1 MKAIQ
6 ITEETGPDSALQLV
20 EAPEPEASHM
30 LTPGEGVLVEV
41 HAAGVS
47 FPELLQ
53 TRGEYQ
59 MKPPLPF
66 IPGSEVGGVVISA
79 PDGAAVKPGD
89 RVAAFCALGGW
100 AETAVAPEYFTFP
113 LGPDLDFA
121 QGAALVLNY
130 HTAYFSLRVRGR
142 LKEAETVLVHG
153 GAGGVGTAS
162 VQVARGLGAKTIATV
177 STEEKREVAER
188 AGADHVVM
196 IGEGWKDEV
205 LELSG
210 GGVDMVL
217 DPVGGDRFLDSLRS
231 LAEDGR
237 LVVVGFTGGS
247 IPEVRVNRLLLKNT
261 EVIGAGWGAYVMG
274 KPDMNREIGAAVSRL
289 VEAGKVR
296 PLIGQRFPL
305 ADAAQALHTLD
316 ERRAVGKVVLDVRPT

>member
-1 MKAIQ
+1 MRAMQ
-6 ITEETGPDSALQLV
+6 ITEETGPDSALKMV
-20 EAPEPEASHM
+20 ELPEPEASHM
-30 LTPGEGVLVEV
+30 LTPGEGVVVEV
-41 HAAGVS
+41 HVAGVS

-59 MKPPLPF
+59 MKPPLPYV
-66 IPGSEVGGVVISA
+66 PGSEVGGVVISA
-79 PDGAAVKPGD
+79 PEGAAVKAGD

-113 LGPDLDFA
+113 LGPELDFA

-130 HTAYFSLRVRGR
+130 HTAYFCLRVRGR
-142 LKEAETVLVHG
+142 LKEGETVLVHG
-153 GAGGVGTAS
+153 AAGGVGTAS
-162 VQVARGLGAKTIATV
+162 LQVARGLGAKTIATV
-177 STEEKREVAER
+177 STEEKKKVAEE

-196 IGEGWKDEV
+196 IEDGWKDEV
-205 LELSG
+205 LELSQ

-231 LAEDGR
+231 LGEDGR

-274 KPDMNREIGAAVSRL
+274 KPDMNREIGAAVSKL
-289 VEAGKVR
+289 IEAGFVR
-296 PLIGQRFPL
+296 PLIGQRYPL
-305 ADAAQALHTLD
+305 EDAAQALHTLD
-316 ERRAVGKVVLDVRPT
+316 QRRAVGKVVLDVRSS

>member
-6 ITEETGPDSALQLV
+6 ITEESGPDTALELV

-79 PDGAAVKPGD
+79 PDGAAVKTGD

-142 LKEAETVLVHG
+142 LKEGETVLVHG

-205 LELSG
+205 VELSG

-274 KPDMNREIGAAVSRL
+274 KPDLNREIGAAVSRL

-316 ERRAVGKVVLDVRPT
+316 ERRAVGKVVLDVRPN